1 MTDPLPR
8 PRRSRSEL
16 AALRA
21 PALRVATGLFAAG
34 GLEAVSLKQVAAVL
48 GVAVGVLYRH
58 FPSRQHLLRAVWDEL
73 LAASLRDANAA
84 AAAAGTP
91 IERPA
96 AFVDGF
102 IGHWLAHP
110 ERYLLV
116 FTTGNERLSS
126 QLGFAPYGHQQAVQ
140 AHFRTLAM
148 LIEGCSRHPV
158 PDDTMAEV
166 LETIFCRTFGL
177 LHPVIYFPSYPWRDI
192 AALRQQVRDEVTS
205 AVRRALRVRR

>member
-1 MTDPLPR
+1 MSAAPR
-8 PRRSRSEL
+8 ARRSRTEL
-16 AALRA
+16 AALRR
-21 PALRVATGLFAAG
+21 PALRTATELFAAG
-34 GLEAVSLKQVAAVL
+34 GLEALSLKQVAAVL
-48 GVAVGVLYRH
+48 GVGLSVLYRH

-73 LAASLRDANAA
+73 LAASLREANAA
-84 AAAAGTP
+84 AAAAATP

-102 IGHWLAHP
+102 IGHWLDHP

-126 QLGFAPYGHQQAVQ
+126 QLGFAPYGHQEAVQ

-148 LIEGCSRHPV
+148 LIEGCSRQPV
-158 PDDTMAEV
+158 SEATMAPL
-166 LETIFCRTFGL
+166 LELAFCRSFGL
-177 LHPVIYFPSYPWRDI
+177 LHPVLYFPSYPWRDVD
-192 AALRQQVRDEVTS
+192 ALRQEIRDELTR